1 MNNQTFKDIRLWKQM
16 TQREFAAWLDV
27 SLATVAMIEI
37 EQRRVTDN
45 IQSRIAH
52 RFEVTDDFIQYQ
64 KRKNK
69 LII

>member
-16 TQREFAAWLDV
+16 TQREFAEWLNV

-37 EQRRVTDN
+37 EQRKVTDN

-52 RFEVTDDFIQYQ
+52 KFEVTDDFIQYQ
-64 KRKNK
+64 ERKNK